1 MLTKIYWLHTCES
14 DARIG
19 IMARPCGNDWLEN
32 EIINLKNNKVG
43 IVVSL
48 LEKEEI
54 KELQLIHE
62 EELCKKNNII
72 YINFPIPDRD
82 VPKHDNK
89 LEQLIE
95 ILLSNLNNG
104 ISVVIHCR
112 MGIGRASIIA
122 ASVLLKYG
130 FKTDAITNKI
140 IQTRGLKI
148 PDTDQ
153 QLAWLKE
160 REKQLKL

>member
-1 MLTKIYWLHTCES
+1 MLTKIYWLHTCKS
-14 DARIG
+14 NARIA
-19 IMARPCGNDWLEN
+19 IMPRPRGNDWLEN
-32 EIINLKNNKVG
+32 EIHNLKDNKVG

-54 KELQLIHE
+54 KELQLTRE
-62 EELCKKNNII
+62 DELCKKNNIM

-104 ISVVIHCR
+104 ISVIIHCR

-130 FKTDAITNKI
+130 FKTDAIINKI
-140 IQTRGLKI
+140 IQTRGLKV